1 MEYGDFKNLTSG
13 LQSIV
18 TIIAFVIGGG
28 WALWTF
34 VLRRQ
39 RYPHITTEHT
49 ISHWKL
55 DKGNLLLHVAVQL
68 SNVGQV
74 MFSPVY
80 GVVRV
85 QKILPLEDDMQQAL
99 AQGYDLVEEGE
110 EEVPWPLIAPERKY
124 IRQPGKIEIEPGEN
138 FDIYFDF
145 VILTDEVRTIAVYSH
160 FLNSM
165 KKGNRGWSRTAIDD
179 VSNQGDENP

>member
-1 MEYGDFKNLTSG
+1 
-13 LQSIV
+13 
-18 TIIAFVIGGG
+18 
-28 WALWTF
+28 
-34 VLRRQ
+34 
-39 RYPHITTEHT
+39 
-49 ISHWKL
+49 
-55 DKGNLLLHVAVQL
+55 
-68 SNVGQV
+68 